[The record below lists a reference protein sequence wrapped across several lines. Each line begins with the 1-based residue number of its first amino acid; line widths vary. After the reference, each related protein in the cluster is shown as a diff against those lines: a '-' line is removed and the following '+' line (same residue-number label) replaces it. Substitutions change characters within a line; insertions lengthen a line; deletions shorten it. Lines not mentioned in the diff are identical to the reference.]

1 MATLGNRIALYRKQ
15 NNYTQ
20 EELASKL
27 NVSSQAVSKWEN
39 DLSIPDISL
48 LIDLANLFNVTLDT
62 LVKGDNAPTTYYV
75 PEKQRKSV
83 DELVLRINVLSSD
96 GDKVKVNLPI
106 LDTLVKGDNAPTT
119 YYVPEKQRK
128 SVDEL
133 VLRIN
138 VLSSD
143 GDKVKVNLPIA
154 AVKLL
159 LASSLPFM
167 ASKNG
172 EDIMK
177 NIDFEYIFQLVDKGV
192 FGTLVE
198 LESEDGDL
206 ITISVE

>member
-1 MATLGNRIALYRKQ
+1 MATSGNRITLYRKQ

-75 PEKQRKSV
+75 PEKQRK
-83 DELVLRINVLSSD
+83 
-96 GDKVKVNLPI
+96 P
-106 LDTLVKGDNAPTT
+106 
-119 YYVPEKQRK
+119 
-128 SVDEL
+128 VDEL

>member
-106 LDTLVKGDNAPTT
+106 
-119 YYVPEKQRK
+119 
-128 SVDEL
+128 
-133 VLRIN
+133 
-138 VLSSD
+138 
-143 GDKVKVNLPIA
+143 A

-198 LESEDGDL
+198 VESEDGDL

>member
-1 MATLGNRIALYRKQ
+1 M
-15 NNYTQ
+15 
-20 EELASKL
+20 
-27 NVSSQAVSKWEN
+27 
-39 DLSIPDISL
+39 
-48 LIDLANLFNVTLDT
+48 
-62 LVKGDNAPTTYYV
+62 
-75 PEKQRKSV
+75 
-83 DELVLRINVLSSD
+83 
-96 GDKVKVNLPI
+96 
-106 LDTLVKGDNAPTT
+106 
-119 YYVPEKQRK
+119 
-128 SVDEL
+128 

>member
-75 PEKQRKSV
+75 PEKQRK
-83 DELVLRINVLSSD
+83 
-96 GDKVKVNLPI
+96 PI
-106 LDTLVKGDNAPTT
+106 
-119 YYVPEKQRK
+119 
-128 SVDEL
+128 DEL

-167 ASKNG
+167 TSKNG
-172 EDIMK
+172 EDLMK
-177 NIDFEYIFQLVDKGV
+177 NIDFDYIFQLVDKGV
-192 FGTLVE
+192 IGTLVE
-198 LESEDGDL
+198 VESEDGDL

>member
-48 LIDLANLFNVTLDT
+48 LIDLANLYNVTLDI

-75 PEKQRKSV
+75 PEKQRKPV
-83 DELVLRINVLSSD
+83 DELVLRINVLSS
-96 GDKVKVNLPI
+96 N
-106 LDTLVKGDNAPTT
+106 
-119 YYVPEKQRK
+119 
-128 SVDEL
+128 
-133 VLRIN
+133 
-138 VLSSD
+138 

-159 LASSLPFM
+159 LASSLPLM
-167 ASKNG
+167 TSKNG
-172 EDIMK
+172 EDLMK

-198 LESEDGDL
+198 VESEDGDL